1 MNIKTD
7 TTYWITI
14 AHLERWGYERIN
26 DLIIKVYHE
35 QKSNWET
42 FFELNESEWKNIY
55 KLSDNQIRDLLS
67 AKNNLPNNSFL
78 AEDLLSQGFE
88 IIPINSQEYSKT
100 LKLNLKKS
108 APPVLY
114 VKGNKQIMQENSIA
128 IVGSRDANEI
138 SLQFTDNIAKLA
150 SKEYKV
156 IVSGFAKGVDKQALD
171 SSIKYK
177 GQSIIVL
184 PQGIMTF
191 ASGFK
196 KYYKEL
202 IAGDV
207 LVLSTFHPK
216 AVWNVGLAMARN
228 PIIYGLSKEI
238 YVAQSSDS
246 GGTWE
251 GVMDGLKKGRI
262 IYVRKPENNEKSANN
277 LLIKSGAVPVDF
289 SGNKIEINKSDTP
302 TTTET
307 VDIKKQTIEEQII
320 FALKSKPL
328 SAKQLIDFLN
338 LQLTTQ
344 KLSSFL
350 KKINYIEPIE
360 KTRPQ
365 IFRLRD
371 DKFQT
376 TLFK

>member
-7 TTYWITI
+7 TTYWLTI

-35 QKSNWET
+35 NKSNWET
-42 FFELNESEWKNIY
+42 FFELTENDWKNIY
-55 KLSDNQIRDLLS
+55 KLPDNQIRDLLT
-67 AKNNLPNNSFL
+67 AKTNLPNNSFL
-78 AEDLLSQGFE
+78 AEDLLSQGYE

-108 APPVLY
+108 APPILY

-128 IVGSRDANEI
+128 IVGSRDANET

-191 ASGFK
+191 SSGFK
-196 KYYKEL
+196 KYYQEL

-251 GVMDGLKKGRI
+251 GVMDGLKKGRA
-262 IYVRKPENNEKSANN
+262 IYVRQPENNEKSANN
-277 LLIKSGAVPVDF
+277 LLIKSGAIPVDF
-289 SGNKIEINKSDTP
+289 TGNKIETSK
-302 TTTET
+302 TET
-307 VDIKKQTIEEQII
+307 PNISETIDIKQQTLEEQIV
-320 FALKSKPL
+320 FALKNKPL
-328 SAKQLIDFLN
+328 SAKQLIEFLN
-338 LQLTTQ
+338 LQWTTQ
-344 KLSSFL
+344 KLSSLL

-365 IFRLRD
+365 IFRIID
-371 DKFQT
+371 DKYQT

>member
-1 MNIKTD
+1 MNLMTD

-35 QKSNWET
+35 NKSNWET
-42 FFELNESEWKNIY
+42 FFELQEIDWKNKY
-55 KLSDNQIRDLLS
+55 NLSEIQIKDLLN

-78 AEDLLSQGFE
+78 AEDLISQGYE
-88 IIPINSQEYSKT
+88 VIPINSPDYSKT
-100 LKLNLKKS
+100 LKLNLKKAS
-108 APPVLY
+108 PPVLY

-128 IVGSRDANEI
+128 IVGSRDANET
-138 SLQFTDNIAKLA
+138 SLQFTDNIANLA

-184 PQGIMTF
+184 PQGITTF
-191 ASGFK
+191 SSGFK

-202 IAGDV
+202 VAGDV

-246 GGTWE
+246 GGTWQ

-262 IYVRKPENNEKSANN
+262 IFVRKPEDKEKSANS
-277 LLIKSGAVPVDF
+277 LLIKAGAVAVDF
-289 SGNKIEINKSDTP
+289 NGNNIEQTKKEIVINPEQINSKP
-302 TTTET
+302 
-307 VDIKKQTIEEQII
+307 QTIEEQIL
-320 FALKSKPL
+320 FALKNKPL
-328 SAKQLIDFLN
+328 TAKQLIDFLN

-344 KLSSFL
+344 KLSSLL
-350 KKINYIEPIE
+350 KKINCIEPIE
-360 KTRPQ
+360 KTKPQ
-365 IFRLRD
+365 IFKIRD
-371 DKFQT
+371 DKFSA
-376 TLFK
+376 TLFR

>member
-14 AHLERWGYERIN
+14 AHLERWGHDRIN

-55 KLSDNQIRDLLS
+55 KLPDNQIRDLLS
-67 AKNNLPNNSFL
+67 AKVNLPNNSFL

-108 APPVLY
+108 APPILY

-128 IVGSRDANEI
+128 IVGSRDANET

-191 ASGFK
+191 SSGFK
-196 KYYKEL
+196 KYYQEL

-251 GVMDGLKKGRI
+251 GVMDGLKKGRT
-262 IYVRKPENNEKSANN
+262 IYVRKPDNNEKSANS
-277 LLIKSGAVPVDF
+277 LLIKSGAIPVDF
-289 SGNKIEINKSDTP
+289 NGNKIETSK
-302 TTTET
+302 TET
-307 VDIKKQTIEEQII
+307 PNISETINIKQQTLEDQII
-320 FALKSKPL
+320 FALKNKPL

-338 LQLTTQ
+338 LQWTTQ
-344 KLSSFL
+344 KLSSLL

-365 IFRLRD
+365 IFRIRD
-371 DKFQT
+371 DIYQT